1 MARRSSPF
9 ALLTILLAVAPAL
22 QAADREARDWLEK
35 MSRNG
40 MSPSRMASAEEE
52 NVPSSKVRWRVAT

>member
-1 MARRSSPF
+1 MALRSSPF

-40 MSPSRMASAEEE
+40 SSPSRIARAAE
-52 NVPSSKVRWRVAT
+52 R